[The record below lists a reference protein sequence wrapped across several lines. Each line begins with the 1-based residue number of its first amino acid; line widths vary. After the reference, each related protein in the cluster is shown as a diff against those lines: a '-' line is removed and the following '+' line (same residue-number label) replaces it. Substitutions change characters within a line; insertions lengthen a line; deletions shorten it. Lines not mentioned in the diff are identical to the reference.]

1 MQIKVC
7 AVTGTRADWGLLK
20 SPLGL
25 IRDHSGFGLS
35 IAVTG
40 SHLSPLHGMTVD
52 EIIDDGFEIA
62 ARIPI
67 LEDGDDTLDVASAL
81 GRSVMGCAQ
90 TFYLLKPDLLIVLG
104 DRYEIFGAVQAAL
117 LAQIPVAHL
126 CGGDVTEGAYDDAIR
141 HAITKMSHIHFV
153 TNSDARRRVVQMGEN
168 PAFVHMVGSPGLDA
182 IREVALY
189 TRAETFQRLAL
200 TPRDRNLMVTF
211 HPTTLEQEDA
221 PEQLNE
227 LFGALGRLKTDWG
240 IVLTGSNADTNG
252 LIFSRKAEE
261 FARAHENA
269 VFQQSLG
276 QKLYLSTMAQ
286 VELLVGNSSSGLY
299 EAPSYKIP
307 TVNVGTRQD
316 GRLRASSIIDC
327 PINSDAIL
335 RAIDTATATDYSN
348 VTNPYGDG
356 YTGRRI
362 VDILAALEDPKA
374 LLRKQ
379 FFDRS

>member
-1 MQIKVC
+1 
-7 AVTGTRADWGLLK
+7 
-20 SPLGL
+20 
-25 IRDHSGFGLS
+25 
-35 IAVTG
+35 
-40 SHLSPLHGMTVD
+40 MTVD

-67 LEDGDDTLDVASAL
+67 LEEGDDTLDVASAL
-81 GRSVMGCAQ
+81 GLSVLGCARAFEQ
-90 TFYLLKPDLLIVLG
+90 LKPDLLIVLG
-104 DRYEIFGAVQAAL
+104 DRYEILGAVQAAL

-126 CGGDVTEGAYDDAIR
+126 CGGDVTEGAYDDSIR
-141 HAITKMSHIHFV
+141 HAITKMSHIHLV

-182 IREVALY
+182 IRVVALY

-211 HPTTLEQEDA
+211 HPTTLEQEAA

-227 LFGALGRLKTDWG
+227 LFGALGKLRTDWG

-252 LIFSRKAEE
+252 LLFSRKAKE
-261 FARAHENA
+261 FAKAHENA
-269 VFQQSLG
+269 IFQQSLG
-276 QKLYLSTMAQ
+276 QRLYLSTMAQ

-307 TVNVGTRQD
+307 TVNVGTRQG

-335 RAIDTATATDYSN
+335 RAIDTAMATDYSN

-374 LLRKQ
+374 LLRKK

>member
-1 MQIKVC
+1 MMIKVC

-20 SPLGL
+20 SPLRL
-25 IRDHSGFGLS
+25 IRNHPGFTLS

-52 EIIDDGFEIA
+52 EITDDGFEIA

-67 LEDGDDTLDVASAL
+67 LEEGDGTLDVSSAL

-90 TFYLLKPDLLIVLG
+90 AFAQLKPDLLIVLG
-104 DRYEIFGAVQAAL
+104 DRYEVLGAVQAAL
-117 LAQIPVAHL
+117 LARIPVAHL

-141 HAITKMSHIHFV
+141 HAITKMSHIHLV
-153 TNSDARRRVVQMGEN
+153 TNEAARCRVVQMGEN

-200 TPRDRNLMVTF
+200 TPRKRNLMVTF
-211 HPTTLEQEDA
+211 HPTTLEQGDTPA
-221 PEQLNE
+221 QLNE
-227 LFGALGRLKTDWG
+227 LFGALGKLTTDWG

-252 LIFSRKAEE
+252 LLFSRKAEE
-261 FARAHENA
+261 FAMGHENA
-269 VFQQSLG
+269 IFQQSLG

-316 GRLRASSIIDC
+316 GRLRAASIIDC
-327 PINSDAIL
+327 PINSSAIL
-335 RAIDTATATDYSN
+335 HAIDTAMASDCSR

-356 YTGRRI
+356 RTGRRI
-362 VDILAALEDPKA
+362 VDILAALEDPET